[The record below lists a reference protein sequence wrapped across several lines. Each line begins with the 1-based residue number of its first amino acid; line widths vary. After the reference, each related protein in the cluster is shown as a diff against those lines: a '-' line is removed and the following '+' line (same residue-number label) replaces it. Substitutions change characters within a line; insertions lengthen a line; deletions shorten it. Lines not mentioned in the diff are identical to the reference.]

1 MKTILIKMLKWTLKK
16 LVKKLDKNNDRRI
29 TINYYID
36 KKEIEFI

>member
-16 LVKKLDKNNDRRI
+16 LVKKLDKNNDRII